1 MTVLIPSYEPDARLL
16 GLIHQLIAVDSR
28 EIVIVDDGSGDNYRP
43 IFAAAKLLGCTILTH
58 DHNMGKGRALKT
70 GFQYIKK
77 LGKRDGVIC
86 ADSDGQHLPTDIKRI
101 ADAVDRFPQHIV
113 LGSRQ
118 FTGEVPLRSRFGNTA
133 TRKIYKFTTGSAIH
147 DTQTGLRGFSNDM
160 LDWLC
165 SIPGE
170 RFEYEMNMLLKARS
184 AGYRLTE
191 IPIETV
197 YLEENKSSHFRPLA
211 DSFAV
216 YLPILKFSG
225 ASLLSAVLDYGIL
238 LLIHMLTANLL
249 LAVVGARVCSSLF
262 NYTMNRRFVF
272 AEDGPS
278 KVRRSMPKYFA
289 LVLLILTLNYGLMY
303 SLNELAHIPLLISKL
318 LTEGVLFLFSYWSQR
333 RFVYHHSTAGST
345 LDSAQPLAQRSTH
358 DASSKKPADC

>member
-1 MTVLIPSYEPDARLL
+1 MTVLIPSYEPDARLI
-16 GLIHQLIAVDSR
+16 GLIHQLIEVDTPH
-28 EIVIVDDGSGDNYRP
+28 IVIVDDGSGDDYRS
-43 IFAAAKLLGCTILTH
+43 IFATAKQLGCTVLTH
-58 DHNMGKGRALKT
+58 EHNMGKGRALKT

-77 LGKRDGVIC
+77 LGRRDGVIC
-86 ADSDGQHLPTDIKRI
+86 ADSDGQHLPADIMRI
-101 ADAVDRFPQHIV
+101 ADAVDKLPHHIV

-165 SIPGE
+165 SIPGD

-184 AGYRLTE
+184 AGYRLKE

-211 DSFAV
+211 DSIAV

-225 ASLLSAVLDYGIL
+225 ASLLSAAIDYGML
-238 LLIHMLTANLL
+238 LLIHLLTTNLL
-249 LAVVGARVCSSLF
+249 LAVVGARVCSSLV

-272 AEDGPS
+272 TDEGQS
-278 KVRRSMPKYFA
+278 QVRRSMPKYFA

-303 SLNELAHIPLLISKL
+303 GLNEVAHIPLLISKL
-318 LTEGVLFLFSYWSQR
+318 ITEGVLFLFSYWTQR
-333 RFVYHHSTAGST
+333 KFVYHETT
-345 LDSAQPLAQRSTH
+345 N
-358 DASSKKPADC
+358 KKPADC

>member
-16 GLIHQLIAVDSR
+16 GLIHQLIAADDR
-28 EIVIVDDGSGDNYRP
+28 DIVIVDDGSGDNYKA
-43 IFAAAKLLGCTILTH
+43 IFSDAKQLGCTILTH
-58 DHNMGKGRALKT
+58 EHNMGKGRALKT

-77 LGKRDGVIC
+77 LNRRDGVIC
-86 ADSDGQHLPTDIKRI
+86 ADSDGQHLPADIMRI
-101 ADAVDRFPQHIV
+101 ADAVDRLPHHIV

-133 TRKIYKFTTGSAIH
+133 TRQIYKFTTGTAIH

-170 RFEYEMNMLLKARS
+170 RFEYEMNMLLQARS

-216 YLPILKFSG
+216 YMPIIKFSG
-225 ASLLSAVLDYGIL
+225 ASLLSALLDYGLL

-249 LAVVGARVCSSLF
+249 LAVVGARVCSSLA
-262 NYTMNRRFVF
+262 NYTMNRQFVF

-278 KVRRSMPKYFA
+278 EVRRSMPKYFA
-289 LVLLILTLNYGLMY
+289 LVVLILTLNYGLMY
-303 SLNELAHIPLLISKL
+303 GLNELANVPLLVSKL
-318 LTEGVLFLFSYWSQR
+318 VTEGVLFLLSFWSQR
-333 RFVYHHSTAGST
+333 KFVYQKAASSASSTSST
-345 LDSAQPLAQRSTH
+345 
-358 DASSKKPADC
+358 SKKPADC